1 MTRMSSDASH
11 ARLGSPRDP
20 GHLPRRLLPISSAA
34 SRPSQAADTSSA
46 SGASDAPGASGGP
59 AGRLRPAAGGSG
71 ALPSPV
77 VRTVGEAEFAE
88 WVRAK
93 KTGFLDPPVVPE
105 EEVAVR
111 LRTFEPD
118 RTWGAFDGGRCVA
131 TYQTFAQEVTA
142 VGGAA
147 VPASAV
153 SGVTVSPTHR
163 RRGLLRRMMAE
174 GLADARE
181 RGDVLASLIAAEYP
195 IYGRYGFG
203 PATWSTVWEVDLLQG
218 GARPALVR
226 PVGRR
231 PYRPG
236 RRGGRPRVRPRAARP
251 GAGAAARHG
260 EPLGPRLGAQHG
272 VDPHPSD
279 GWKEPFYAA
288 YRSAAGEVE
297 GYVAYSAD
305 GKWDDAKQPVNTV
318 VVHELLAAS
327 PDAEQALW
335 RYVCAIDWV
344 TRVRSGHR
352 APDDLLPL
360 LLPDPR
366 AARVLTHADMLWL
379 RILDVPRALEART
392 YAVPGVLVLEVRDA
406 AGFAGGGSG
415 WTPRRRA
422 RPARPPRRP
431 RTSWRT
437 WRSWPRCTWGTSRRS
452 GWRRW
457 AGWRRPAPGRRP
469 RPTCCF
475 GRHGAR
481 GARTS
486 SERPAPARRRAV
498 RPASARRRAVR
509 AASARR
515 RAVRAARH
523 RGGRRVRVAAGSG

>member
-11 ARLGSPRDP
+11 APHASEAPETPDTSPAVSS
-20 GHLPRRLLPISSAA
+20 PISSAA

-93 KTGFLDPPVVPE
+93 KTGFLNPPVVPE

-203 PATWSTVWEVDLLQG
+203 PATWSTVWEVDLLRAG
-218 GARPALVR
+218 LD
-226 PVGRR
+226 RR
-231 PYRPG
+231 WSGPSD
-236 RRGGRPRVRPRAARP
+236 GGRIDLVDGAAVRAFGPGLHDRVRAL
-251 GAGAAARHG
+251 RHG
-260 EPLGPRLGAQHG
+260 MVSRSARVWERSTG

-406 AGFAGGGSG
+406 AGFAGGRFRLDASPEGASC
-415 WTPRRRA
+415 TPTTA
-422 RPARPPRRP
+422 SADLVADVAELAAL
-431 RTSWRT
+431 S
-437 WRSWPRCTWGTSRRS
+437 WGTSRRS

-486 SERPAPARRRAV
+486 SERPPRPGGGRCGRPRPGGGRCGRPGTAV
-498 RPASARRRAVR
+498 A
-509 AASARR
+509 AAS
-515 RAVRAARH
+515 
-523 RGGRRVRVAAGSG
+523 G